1 MNTFFFRIRFLR
13 RSGVSL
19 QASARFSRAS
29 QSRPL
34 IGWGRVMVSLWKG
47 EERFLSRCVP
57 LKPFRSWQRC
67 SENKEA
73 VGLRLRAFITSSFTL
88 LVFL

>member
-1 MNTFFFRIRFLR
+1 ME
-13 RSGVSL
+13 
-19 QASARFSRAS
+19 
-29 QSRPL
+29 
-34 IGWGRVMVSLWKG
+34 SLWKG
-47 EERFLSRCVP
+47 EERFRCVP

-73 VGLRLRAFITSSFTL
+73 EASSFTL